1 MTSAIPHAFVS
12 GGRCFLEKI
21 IEPKHLIKSEDL
33 ITQKRLM
40 KNVSDMI
47 KGQVA
52 VVTGASSGI
61 GYATA
66 LALAKAGA
74 KVVAGAR
81 RKERLE
87 GLQKEIEKAGGECI
101 AVSCDVTK
109 RSDCEN
115 LIGAAIK
122 KWNKIDIL
130 VNNAGLMPLSFVKNL
145 KIDEWD
151 RMVDVNI
158 KGVLYC
164 TAAVIPHLLGQKSG
178 HIVNISSI
186 AGRVVFPAGS
196 VYCATKYA
204 VRAFSEGLRQ
214 ELSTR
219 NNIRVTTI
227 EPGVV
232 ATELTN
238 TITDK
243 SLEGFVKSAKEM
255 QALKAEDIANSIIFA
270 LESPPHMNV
279 NEITIRPTT
288 QER

>member
-1 MTSAIPHAFVS
+1 MIFS
-12 GGRCFLEKI
+12 
-21 IEPKHLIKSEDL
+21 
-33 ITQKRLM
+33 
-40 KNVSDMI
+40 MI

-66 LALAKAGA
+66 LAVAKAGG

-81 RKERLE
+81 RLE
-87 GLQKEIEKAGGECI
+87 KLDQLKKDIEKIGGECI
-101 AVSCDVTK
+101 ILSCDVTK
-109 RSDCEN
+109 RADCDN
-115 LIGAAIK
+115 LINTAMK
-122 KWNKIDIL
+122 KWNRVDIL
-130 VNNAGLMPLSFVKNL
+130 INNAGLMPLSFVKNL
-145 KIDEWD
+145 KVDEWD
-151 RMVDVNI
+151 QMVDVNI

-164 TAAVIPHLLGQKSG
+164 TAAIIPHLIKQNSG
-178 HIVNISSI
+178 HIVNISSV

-204 VRAFSEGLRQ
+204 VRAFSEGIRQ

-227 EPGVV
+227 EPGIVD
-232 ATELTN
+232 TELTN

-243 SLEGFVKSAKEM
+243 SLESFVKHSKTI
-255 QALKAEDIANSIIFA
+255 QSLKAEDIANSILFA
-270 LESPPHMNV
+270 LESPVHMNV